1 MKLKI
6 FIFCLFFIP
15 LSLYSFW
22 EVEEGEPTGF
32 RNYFWGMEISS
43 LYLREYSRTL
53 PKLNGKVVYY
63 TKKNEDLN
71 LAGTK
76 VESIEYGFWKE
87 EVLCEILIRFKGK
100 ENFERMKRALIEK
113 YGKNYTSIPC
123 TNRVTWKGKTTYL
136 SLNFN
141 ESNQRGYIFISPY
154 PINKFINLYESIV
167 AKKGV
172 KDF

>member
-1 MKLKI
+1 
-6 FIFCLFFIP
+6 
-15 LSLYSFW
+15 
-22 EVEEGEPTGF
+22 
-32 RNYFWGMEISS
+32 
-43 LYLREYSRTL
+43 
-53 PKLNGKVVYY
+53 
-63 TKKNEDLN
+63 NEDLN

-100 ENFERMKRALIEK
+100 ENFERIKRALIEK
-113 YGKNYTSIPC
+113 YGKNYTSIPG